1 MEAAGFSNVSKE
13 TLGRYPE
20 AFVTDE
26 PVDIGTRGVPRSM
39 GLEHPATA
47 AAAEAEGVWGEEV
60 TEEAWLE
67 CFSAERRP
75 VAGGSGM

>member
-39 GLEHPATA
+39 GLEQPATA
-47 AAAEAEGVWGEEV
+47 AAAEAECV
-60 TEEAWLE
+60 
-67 CFSAERRP
+67 
-75 VAGGSGM
+75 